1 MASTHQVGQRLSFD
15 GALCT
20 IRFIGDVAGTS
31 GTWLGVEW
39 DDPSRGKHD
48 GCHKGVRYFTCLSRS
63 PTAASFVRPTR
74 PSDPPRSF
82 VDAVRDKY
90 ADEPEGD
97 AASRPKEIVISG
109 KVAEE
114 VGFDKIRRRMAQL
127 HELTI
132 VIVDGARIA
141 FVCSPHGSSDHES
154 SVKETCPRI
163 VELDISRNLISDI
176 SVVVEICSQLS
187 DLRSLRLNGNRFW
200 NVLDKSPR
208 LASAREVL
216 SNITELAIDETLL
229 SWEEICQIT
238 SCFGSLQKL
247 SCDLNQISS
256 IPAPFPATLSKTLTT
271 LSLEFNDFSSLSD
284 LAPLSTLTSL
294 RNLILKGNNIATAS
308 KDDTTPGPVFS
319 SSIYHLDISY
329 NRITTWKFV
338 DALPDSFPG
347 LRSLRLAHNPV
358 YENPTSVSQDVGGTA
373 SSQTQPGDST
383 TATTAPKR
391 SVSEDPY
398 MITIARVACL
408 EHLNFS
414 AITPAERTDAEMFY
428 LSRIA
433 RQLATVPEGSEDPI
447 LAQHRRYA
455 ELCELYGE
463 PAVMRQQEISHSFLE
478 GRLIKVDFR
487 IQGSSGTAPD
497 GVDVAAAELVKKAEI
512 PRALDM
518 YAVKGIAGRLFGI
531 SPLELR
537 LVWETGEWDPVAGF
551 DEDDDEDSSP
561 DDGGAGPDTGPTA
574 AEGGN
579 QKHGRLVRRQVEL
592 VDSPRQF
599 GYCIDGNEAK
609 IRVERIS
616 A

>member
-1 MASTHQVGQRLSFD
+1 MAPTHEVGQRLSFD

-48 GCHKGVRYFTCLSRS
+48 GCHKGVRYFACLSRS

-82 VDAVRDKY
+82 IEAVRDKY
-90 ADEPEGD
+90 ADEPVGD

-132 VIVDGARIA
+132 IIVDGARIS
-141 FVCSPHGSSDHES
+141 FVSSPDGSSGADC

-163 VELDISRNLISDI
+163 VELDISRNLISDM
-176 SVVVEICSQLS
+176 STVVDICSQLS
-187 DLRSLRLNGNRFW
+187 DLRNLRLNGNRFW
-200 NVLDKSPR
+200 NVLDKSPQ
-208 LASAREVL
+208 LASAKDVL
-216 SNITELAIDETLL
+216 GNITELAIDETLL

-238 SCFGSLQKL
+238 SWFGSLQNL
-247 SCDLNQISS
+247 SCDLNQLSS
-256 IPAPFPATLSKTLTT
+256 IPAPFPATMSQSLTT
-271 LSLEFNDFSSLSD
+271 LSLEFNEFGSLSD
-284 LAPLSTLTSL
+284 LAPLATLSSL
-294 RNLILKGNNIATAS
+294 RNLILKGNNISTVA

-329 NRITTWKFV
+329 NRIATWSFV

-358 YENPTSVSQDVGGTA
+358 YENPTAVSQDVEGTT
-373 SSQTQPGDST
+373 SSQTQAGASA
-383 TATTAPKR
+383 TASTAPKR

-414 AITPAERTDAEMFY
+414 AVTPAERTDAEMFY

-433 RQLATVPEGSEDPI
+433 RQLAAVPEGSEGPV

-463 PAVMRQQEISHSFLE
+463 PAVVRQQEISHSFLE

-487 IQGSSGTAPD
+487 MEESPQAVRGGAED
-497 GVDVAAAELVKKAEI
+497 AAAELVRKAEI

-551 DEDDDEDSSP
+551 DEDDDEDSGAE
-561 DDGGAGPDTGPTA
+561 DGATGADTAPA
-574 AEGGN
+574 AADGEN
-579 QKHGRLVRRQVEL
+579 PKHGRLVRRQVEL

-599 GYCIDGNEAK
+599 GYCVDGNEAK
-609 IRVERIS
+609 IRVERI
-616 A
+616 AA

>member
-1 MASTHQVGQRLSFD
+1 MAPTHQVGQRLSFD

-39 DDPSRGKHD
+39 DDSSRGKHD
-48 GCHKGVRYFTCLSRS
+48 GCHKGVRYFACLSRS

-82 VDAVRDKY
+82 VEAVRDKY
-90 ADEPEGD
+90 ADDAVSD

-114 VGFDKIRRRMAQL
+114 IGFDKIRRRMAQL

-132 VIVDGARIA
+132 IIVDGARIS
-141 FVCSPHGSSDHES
+141 FVSSSDGSSEGES

-163 VELDISRNLISDI
+163 VELDISRNLISNM
-176 SVVVEICSQLS
+176 STVVEICSQLS
-187 DLRSLRLNGNRFW
+187 DLRNLRLNGNRFW
-200 NVLDKSPR
+200 NVLEEGPR
-208 LASAREVL
+208 IESAQDVL
-216 SNITELAIDETLL
+216 SNIKELAIDETLL

-238 SCFGSLQKL
+238 SWFGSLQNL
-247 SCDLNQISS
+247 SCDLNQLSS
-256 IPAPFPATLSKTLTT
+256 IPAPFPATMSKSLTT
-271 LSLEFNDFSSLSD
+271 LSLEFNEFESLSE

-294 RNLILKGNNIATAS
+294 RNLILKGNNITRIS
-308 KDDTTPGPVFS
+308 KDDAAPGPVFS
-319 SSIYHLDISY
+319 SSLYHLDISY
-329 NRITTWKFV
+329 NRIATWSFV

-358 YENPTSVSQDVGGTA
+358 YENPTAVSQDVGGTA
-373 SSQTQPGDST
+373 SSQTQPNTSS
-383 TATTAPKR
+383 AAAAPKR

-414 AITPAERTDAEMFY
+414 AVTPAERTDAEMFY

-433 RQLATVPEGSEDPI
+433 RQLATVPEGSEGPI
-447 LAQHRRYA
+447 LVQHRRYA

-463 PAVMRQQEISHSFLE
+463 PAVVRQQEISHSFLE

-487 IQGSSGTAPD
+487 MEESPEAVRD
-497 GVDVAAAELVKKAEI
+497 GAKDAATGLVKKAEI

-551 DEDDDEDSSP
+551 DDDDDEESGTE
-561 DDGGAGPDTGPTA
+561 DGVAGPDTVPA
-574 AEGGN
+574 AADGGN
-579 QKHGRLVRRQVEL
+579 PKHGRLVRRQVEL

-609 IRVERIS
+609 IRIERI
-616 A
+616 AA

>member
-1 MASTHQVGQRLSFD
+1 MAPTHQVGQRLSFD

-20 IRFIGDVAGTS
+20 IRYIGDVAGTS

-48 GCHKGVRYFTCLSRS
+48 GCHKGVRYLVCLSRS

-82 VDAVRDKY
+82 IEAVRDKY
-90 ADEPEGD
+90 ADEVVDD

-132 VIVDGARIA
+132 VIVDGARIS
-141 FVCSPHGSSDHES
+141 FVSSPDGSSEDKC

-163 VELDISRNLISDI
+163 VELDISRNLISDMSTVI
-176 SVVVEICSQLS
+176 EICSQLS
-187 DLRSLRLNGNRFW
+187 DLRNLRLNGNRFW
-200 NVLDKSPR
+200 NVLDKNPR
-208 LASAREVL
+208 LESAKDVL

-229 SWEEICQIT
+229 SWQEICQIT
-238 SCFGSLQKL
+238 SWFGSLQNL
-247 SCDLNQISS
+247 SCDLNQLSS
-256 IPAPFPATLSKTLTT
+256 IPAPFPATLSNSLTT
-271 LSLEFNDFSSLSD
+271 LSLEFNEFGSLSD
-284 LAPLSTLTSL
+284 LAPLASLGSL
-294 RNLILKGNNIATAS
+294 RNLILKGNNITTVS
-308 KDDTTPGPVFS
+308 KDDTTPAPVFS

-329 NRITTWKFV
+329 NRIATWSFV

-358 YENPTSVSQDVGGTA
+358 YENPTTVSQDVGGTT
-373 SSQTQPGDST
+373 SSQTQPST
-383 TATTAPKR
+383 SNTATAPKR

-398 MITIARVACL
+398 MIAIARVACL

-414 AITPAERTDAEMFY
+414 AVTPAERTDAEMFY

-433 RQLATVPEGSEDPI
+433 RQLATVPEGSEGPI

-455 ELCELYGE
+455 ELCEMYGE
-463 PAVMRQQEISHSFLE
+463 PAVVRQQEISHSFLE
-478 GRLIKVDFR
+478 GRLIKVEFR
-487 IQGSSGTAPD
+487 MEESPETAREGAD
-497 GVDVAAAELVKKAEI
+497 DAAPEPVKKAEI

-551 DEDDDEDSSP
+551 DEDDDDDSGNEDRV
-561 DDGGAGPDTGPTA
+561 AGSDTGPA
-574 AEGGN
+574 AADGGN

-609 IRVERIS
+609 IRVGRIS
-616 A
+616 T